1 MLKVGV
7 LLPSS
12 FEDAG
17 DFLADA
23 RALDAAGADSL
34 WIDGDSHEPW
44 LVLAAIA
51 SVTGRARL
59 VAPVSA
65 ARASAPLEGDV
76 RTLDRLSRGRLVLRV
91 AGPWLPDLQ
100 ESVTRAN
107 RRQVP
112 VVVEAKEGDGAASPG
127 ASVAGLVFACSSPAA
142 CRAMREAMS
151 RGTAGP
157 VNELWALL
165 PSRQGHGSS
174 TCSATPAKTRTAPT
188 SRSPRA
194 DPRRHLRKSSRFLLP
209 FPLPF
214 GVSRGSTSA
223 TGEHTWRTR
232 AWVFSFV
239 PPSRRTAASR
249 SRWSVCPR
257 PSQSRRK

>member
-1 MLKVGV
+1 MLKIGV

-34 WIDGDSHEPW
+34 WIDGDGYEPW

-65 ARASAPLEGDV
+65 ARAGASLEGDV
-76 RTLDRLSRGRLVLRV
+76 RMLDRLSRGRLVLRV
-91 AGPWLPDLQ
+91 DGPSLPDLR
-100 ESVTRAN
+100 ESVTRPN

-112 VVVEAKEGDGAASPG
+112 VVVEAKEDEGAASPG
-127 ASVAGLVFACSSPAA
+127 PSATGLVFACSSPAA

-151 RGTAGP
+151 RGGAAQAS
-157 VNELWALL
+157 ELWALL
-165 PSRQGHGSS
+165 PSPQD
-174 TCSATPAKTRTAPT
+174 
-188 SRSPRA
+188 RA
-194 DPRRHLRKSSRFLLP
+194 QWNHALHEYEDA
-209 FPLPF
+209 
-214 GVSRGSTSA
+214 GA
-223 TGEHTWRTR
+223 TG
-232 AWVFSFV
+232 VLV
-239 PPSRRTAASR
+239 PAGPRLLDMLRNAGEDEDR
-249 SRWSVCPR
+249 SDLSL
-257 PSQSRRK
+257 SQG